1 MKKLLSLLFISVCLL
16 SVVNAQSTFTIHLN
30 DSIVQ
35 DVVFDDYTEMKI
47 EQENLSNDTLILG
60 VEILYNTIP
69 LNWDGMVCIYGTCF
83 GTIPPA
89 GATNQMDPVY
99 GSTKGYVRLTVN
111 PYGDLQNGVLR
122 VLVFDINNPTV
133 TDTCTWVV
141 NSINPLTSENDK
153 QIDVLSI
160 FPIPASDFVTISS
173 SDLFKKVVIT
183 DLQGKKIMENTV
195 IETTETVINI
205 SKLTS
210 GVYFSKIYTDE
221 KLLSCQKFIVSE

>member
-1 MKKLLSLLFISVCLL
+1 M
-16 SVVNAQSTFTIHLN
+16 
-30 DSIVQ
+30 
-35 DVVFDDYTEMKI
+35 
-47 EQENLSNDTLILG
+47 
-60 VEILYNTIP
+60 
-69 LNWDGMVCIYGTCF
+69 
-83 GTIPPA
+83 
-89 GATNQMDPVY
+89 
-99 GSTKGYVRLTVN
+99 
-111 PYGDLQNGVLR
+111 
-122 VLVFDINNPTV
+122 
-133 TDTCTWVV
+133 
-141 NSINPLTSENDK
+141 
-153 QIDVLSI
+153 SI